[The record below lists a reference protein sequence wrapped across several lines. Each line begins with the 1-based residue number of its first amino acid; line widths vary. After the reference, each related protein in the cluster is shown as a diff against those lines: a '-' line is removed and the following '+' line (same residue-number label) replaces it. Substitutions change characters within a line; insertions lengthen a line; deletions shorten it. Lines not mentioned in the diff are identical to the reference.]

1 MKKLQFTVE
10 IEFESKITQDGEIE
24 TVAANILDALR
35 AQSDSGPGLA
45 PEESDTFPLNIKVSN
60 SVVNT
65 TLEHDFMK
73 HITEGRIN
81 H

>member
-10 IEFESKITQDGEIE
+10 IEFDEEITHPNNIE
-24 TVAANILDALR
+24 GVAANILDALR
-35 AQSDSGPGLA
+35 EQSDSGPGLA
-45 PEESDTFPLNIKVSN
+45 PEESNTFPLNFNVSHLDEN
-60 SVVNT
+60 I

-73 HITEGRIN
+73 TIREGRIN